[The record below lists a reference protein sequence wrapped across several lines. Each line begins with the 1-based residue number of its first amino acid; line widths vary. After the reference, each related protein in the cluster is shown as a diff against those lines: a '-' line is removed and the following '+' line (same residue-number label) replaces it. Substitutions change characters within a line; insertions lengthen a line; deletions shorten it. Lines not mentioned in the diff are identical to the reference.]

1 MTRVLEVEDHAY
13 GGILHDPRGR
23 ICLVRPVG
31 RGLWA
36 LPKGHA
42 DPGETPEQA
51 ALREVREETGFHPR
65 LGEYVGHVAYS
76 FPLRR
81 KGRDYSVHKV
91 VRFWAMPLVH
101 AEGVGH
107 DQEMEAAAFFGA
119 EAALEKLGYP
129 QERALLEAWLA
140 RREEG

>member
-1 MTRVLEVEDHAY
+1 MSLVAEVEDRAY
-13 GGILHDPRGR
+13 GGILQDAQGH

-42 DPGETPEQA
+42 DPGETPEEA
-51 ALREVREETGFHPR
+51 ALREVQEETGFSPR
-65 LGEYVGHVAYS
+65 LVDYVGHVAYS

-81 KGRDYSVHKV
+81 KGKDYSVAKV
-91 VRFWAMPLVH
+91 VRFWSMELAR
-101 AEGVGH
+101 ADGVGH
-107 DQEMEAAAFFGA
+107 DHEMEAAAFFGA
-119 EAALEKLGYP
+119 PTALEKLGYP

-140 RREEG
+140 TREG

>member
-1 MTRVLEVEDHAY
+1 MTAVREREDRAY
-13 GGILHDPRGR
+13 GGILRDAQGR

-42 DPGETPEQA
+42 DPGESPEDA
-51 ALREVREETGFHPR
+51 ALREVREETGFSPR
-65 LGEYVGHVAYS
+65 LGAYVGHVAYS
-76 FPLRR
+76 YPEHRQ
-81 KGRDYSVHKV
+81 GQAWSVAKV
-91 VRFWAMPLVH
+91 VRFWAMELAH

-107 DQEMEAAAFFGA
+107 DHEMEAAAFFGP

-140 RREEG
+140 AGA